1 VVLQHQR
8 AVREPRETSAWVRQS
23 VHQRISHGRTDG
35 LTDCVEPV
43 TAKCPP
49 THLTRTDGRT
59 DGLQLRARYA
69 AEFTARAARQV
80 RFSRHR
86 FSLP

>member
-8 AVREPRETSAWVRQS
+8 AVREPRETSAWVRIS

-59 DGLQLRARYA
+59 DGLCRAGDC
-69 AEFTARAARQV
+69 QV
-80 RFSRHR
+80 STNASHTDGRTD
-86 FSLP
+86 